1 MAPPSTHDS
10 AELPC
15 LHGCLF
21 FIHEYFPPQ
30 SSLSHPLGRHS
41 QHSQQSYQQP
51 LPWDCSTI
59 PMLQLPAAVPSRG
72 PTSLSGVHTTVQ
84 MTVARIFCM
93 ILIPFRLSQISC
105 FTLSLK
111 RFSSVPKNSLDVGIR
126 PLLQFLYRPRAGLVL
141 LTPLFPLLPSS
152 CQVLRGSICSFLVL
166 RFSCLLSFGVLQAL
180 LCLKVYS

>member
-1 MAPPSTHDS
+1 MAPPPTHDS
-10 AELPC
+10 VASPC
-15 LHGCLF
+15 FHDCLA
-21 FIHEYFPPQ
+21 FIHRHFPPQ
-30 SSLSHPLGRHS
+30 SPPSCPLNPSLHS
-41 QHSQQSYQQP
+41 QHQP

-126 PLLQFLYRPRAGLVL
+126 PLLQFLYLPRAGLVL

-180 LCLKVYS
+180 FCLKVYS